1 MISLIEQ
8 IRTGSIWNFP
18 GGVHPAENKK
28 QSNTTDI
35 VHARLPEEIVLP
47 VKQHIGKPGNLLV
60 AVGDAVLKGQQLT
73 ALETGFT
80 LPVHAPTS
88 GVITAIEPRTT
99 AHPSGLSDVCVVI
112 KPDGLDSWVT
122 KHPVEDFSTKTSD
135 ELLDVIRQAGISGM
149 GGAGFPTAK
158 KLQSGLGRTDI
169 LIVNAAE
176 CEPYITSDDKLLQE
190 HAEEVLKG
198 IEVVEHILQPK
209 LTVIGIEDNKPDA
222 IKALE
227 IAAKDKDIVI
237 RVIPTKYP
245 SGGEKQLIKILTN
258 KEVPAGGI
266 PADIGVLV
274 QNVGSLYSIK
284 RAVIDGEPVV
294 NRVVTLTG
302 KTFKQPR
309 NVWALLGTPVHEL
322 LEEFGYKA
330 DKKLPRLILGGPM
343 MGFTLPHAN
352 VPITK
357 TSNCILAPTR
367 REISP
372 STYEMECIR
381 CSACAE
387 ACPASLLPQ
396 QLQWHAKAN
405 ELDKC
410 EELNIKDCIECG
422 ACAFVCPSEI
432 PLVQYYRQ
440 AKAEIKTRKDEATA
454 AERAKIRFEE
464 KNARMERDKAE
475 RENRFKK
482 AADNRRKDMKSAD
495 GDDAIAA
502 AIARVKA
509 QKTAADQTPNA
520 EPAVKPAVAAA
531 IAKAKAKQA
540 AAQKANDAGPDNS
553 EMSKL
558 REERKRQARERKA
571 QQAATDNPAENSGD
585 TKKDAVAAA
594 IARAKAKKAQQAES
608 ASEASAE
615 SSGDAKKDAVAAA
628 IARAKA
634 KKAQQAE
641 STSDAPT
648 ESTGD
653 AKKDAV
659 AAAIARA
666 KAKKAQQAE
675 SATQTESEAPAES
688 TGDAKKDAV
697 AAAIARAKAK
707 KAQQAESAAQ
717 TESEAPVKSSG
728 DAKKDAVAAAIARA
742 KAKKAQQ
749 AESATQTASEAP
761 AKSSGD
767 AKKDAVAAAIARA
780 KAKKAQQAESATQ
793 TESEA
798 PAESTGDAKKDA
810 VAAAIARAKAK
821 KAQQAESATQ
831 TESEAPA
838 ESTGDAKKDAVAA
851 AIARAKAKKAQ
862 QAESATLTESEAP
875 VKSSGD
881 AKKDAVAAAI
891 ARAKAKKAQQ
901 AKQDQTAETPEPVI
915 EVEAEIQSEPVDPK
929 KAAVAAAIARAKA
942 KKAQQAK
949 QVEAEATAPE
959 AVVEIEVE
967 AEIRSEPVDPKKAAV
982 AAAIARAKARKAQQE
997 QDKKN
1002 NEEKE

>member
-8 IRTGSIWNFP
+8 IRTGSIWTFP

-60 AVGDAVLKGQQLT
+60 AAGDTVLKGQQLT
-73 ALETGFT
+73 ALDTGFT

-99 AHPSGLSDVCVVI
+99 AHPSGLSELSVVI
-112 KPDGLDSWVT
+112 KPDGLDAWIERN
-122 KHPVEDFSTKTSD
+122 PVEDFSTKTSD

-198 IEVVEHILQPK
+198 IEIVEHILQPK
-209 LTVIGIEDNKPDA
+209 LTVIGIEDNKPAA

-227 IAAKDKDIVI
+227 VAAKDKDIVI

-294 NRVVTLTG
+294 NRIVTLTG

-367 REISP
+367 REIAP

-440 AKAEIKTRKDEATA
+440 AKAEIKTRKDEAAA

-482 AADNRRKDMKSAD
+482 AADNRRKDMKTSG

-509 QKTAADQTPNA
+509 QKAAAEQAPNE

-540 AAQKANDAGPDNS
+540 AAQKAEGAEPDNS

-571 QQAATDNPAENSGD
+571 QQAAADTPAESSGD
-585 TKKDAVAAA
+585 GKKDAVAAAIARAKAKKAQQAESASDAPAVSSGDAKKDAVAAA

-608 ASEASAE
+608 ASEVPAE

-641 STSDAPT
+641 SA
-648 ESTGD
+648 
-653 AKKDAV
+653 
-659 AAAIARA
+659 
-666 KAKKAQQAE
+666 
-675 SATQTESEAPAES
+675 
-688 TGDAKKDAV
+688 
-697 AAAIARAKAK
+697 
-707 KAQQAESAAQ
+707 
-717 TESEAPVKSSG
+717 SEAPVESSG

-749 AESATQTASEAP
+749 AE
-761 AKSSGD
+761 
-767 AKKDAVAAAIARA
+767 
-780 KAKKAQQAESATQ
+780 
-793 TESEA
+793 A
-798 PAESTGDAKKDA
+798 PAEK
-810 VAAAIARAKAK
+810 
-821 KAQQAESATQ
+821 
-831 TESEAPA
+831 
-838 ESTGDAKKDAVAA
+838 
-851 AIARAKAKKAQ
+851 
-862 QAESATLTESEAP
+862 
-875 VKSSGD
+875 SGD

-901 AKQDQTAETPEPVI
+901 AKQAET
-915 EVEAEIQSEPVDPK
+915 SEPVVEVETETQSEQVAPK

-942 KKAQQAK
+942 KKAQQAT
-949 QVEAEATAPE
+949 QETTEAPE
-959 AVVEIEVE
+959 PAVETE
-967 AEIRSEPVDPKKAAV
+967 AGSFWGC
-982 AAAIARAKARKAQQE
+982 
-997 QDKKN
+997 
-1002 NEEKE
+1002 

>member
-60 AVGDAVLKGQQLT
+60 AAGDTVLKGQQLT
-73 ALETGFT
+73 ALDTGFT

-99 AHPSGLSDVCVVI
+99 AHPSGLSEMCVVI
-112 KPDGLDSWVT
+112 KPDGLDTWIE

-454 AERAKIRFEE
+454 AERAKVRFEE

-482 AADNRRKDMKSAD
+482 AADNRRKDMKAAD

-509 QKTAADQTPNA
+509 QKAAADQAPSE
-520 EPAVKPAVAAA
+520 EPTVKPAVAAA

-540 AAQKANDAGPDNS
+540 AAQKADGAEPDNS

-571 QQAATDNPAENSGD
+571 QQAAA
-585 TKKDAVAAA
+585 DAPD
-594 IARAKAKKAQQAES
+594 
-608 ASEASAE
+608 E
-615 SSGDAKKDAVAAA
+615 SSGEAKKDAVAAA

-634 KKAQQAE
+634 KKVQQAE
-641 STSDAPT
+641 SASDVPT

-675 SATQTESEAPAES
+675 SASDAPAENSGDAKKDAVAAAIARAKTKKAQQAESASEAPAES

-707 KAQQAESAAQ
+707 KAQQAESA
-717 TESEAPVKSSG
+717 SDAPVESTG

-749 AESATQTASEAP
+749 AESA
-761 AKSSGD
+761 
-767 AKKDAVAAAIARA
+767 
-780 KAKKAQQAESATQ
+780 
-793 TESEA
+793 SEA

-821 KAQQAESATQ
+821 KAQQA
-831 TESEAPA
+831 
-838 ESTGDAKKDAVAA
+838 K
-851 AIARAKAKKAQ
+851 
-862 QAESATLTESEAP
+862 
-875 VKSSGD
+875 
-881 AKKDAVAAAI
+881 
-891 ARAKAKKAQQ
+891 Q
-901 AKQDQTAETPEPVI
+901 AKQAETVETPEPVI
-915 EVEAEIQSEPVDPK
+915 EVEAETQQDSVDPK

-949 QVEAEATAPE
+949 QAETVETPEPVLEVVADAQPE
-959 AVVEIEVE
+959 A
-967 AEIRSEPVDPKKAAV
+967 VDPKKAAV

>member
-8 IRTGSIWNFP
+8 IRTGSIWDFP

-35 VHARLPEEIVLP
+35 THARLPEEIVLP

-60 AVGDAVLKGQQLT
+60 AVGDTVLKGQQLT
-73 ALETGFT
+73 ALDTGFT

-99 AHPSGLSDVCVVI
+99 AHPSGLSEMCVVI
-112 KPDGLDSWVT
+112 KPDGLDTWIE
-122 KHPVEDFSTKTSD
+122 KNPVEDFSKKTSD

-190 HAEEVLKG
+190 HANEVLKG
-198 IEVVEHILQPK
+198 IEVVEHILRPK

-227 IAAKDKDIVI
+227 VAAKNKDIVI

-284 RAVIDGEPVV
+284 RAVVDGEPVI

-482 AADNRRKDMKSAD
+482 AADNRRKDMKSTD

-509 QKTAADQTPNA
+509 QKAAADQAPNA

-531 IAKAKAKQA
+531 IARAKAKQA
-540 AAQKANDAGPDNS
+540 AAQKANDAEPDNS

-571 QQAATDNPAENSGD
+571 QQAATDNPTESSGD
-585 TKKDAVAAA
+585 AKKDAVAAA

-615 SSGDAKKDAVAAA
+615 SSGDTKKDAVAAA

-634 KKAQQAE
+634 KKAQQVE
-641 STSDAPT
+641 SVTDT
-648 ESTGD
+648 
-653 AKKDAV
+653 
-659 AAAIARA
+659 
-666 KAKKAQQAE
+666 
-675 SATQTESEAPAES
+675 PAER

-707 KAQQAESAAQ
+707 KAQQAESAA
-717 TESEAPVKSSG
+717 
-728 DAKKDAVAAAIARA
+728 DA
-742 KAKKAQQ
+742 
-749 AESATQTASEAP
+749 S
-761 AKSSGD
+761 
-767 AKKDAVAAAIARA
+767 
-780 KAKKAQQAESATQ
+780 
-793 TESEA
+793 
-798 PAESTGDAKKDA
+798 AESTGDAKKDA
-810 VAAAIARAKAK
+810 VAIAKAK
-821 KAQQAESATQ
+821 KAQQTKSATQ
-831 TESEAPA
+831 TEREAPA
-838 ESTGDAKKDAVAA
+838 E
-851 AIARAKAKKAQ
+851 
-862 QAESATLTESEAP
+862 
-875 VKSSGD
+875 SSGD

-901 AKQDQTAETPEPVI
+901 AKQAEISEPVV
-915 EVEAEIQSEPVDPK
+915 EVKTETQSEQVDPK

-942 KKAQQAK
+942 KKAQQTQQDEAVKAPEPVLEVEAETQPESVDPKKAVIAAAIARAKAKKAQQAK
-949 QVEAEATAPE
+949 QVEAQEIAPDPLVEKEA
-959 AVVEIEVE
+959 EVE
-967 AEIRSEPVDPKKAAV
+967 ADTRPQPVDPKKAAV

>member
-60 AVGDAVLKGQQLT
+60 AAGDTVLKGQQLT
-73 ALETGFT
+73 ALDTGFT

-99 AHPSGLSDVCVVI
+99 AHPSGLSEMCVVI
-112 KPDGLDSWVT
+112 KPDGLDTWIE
-122 KHPVEDFSTKTSD
+122 KNPVEDFSTKTSD

-169 LIVNAAE
+169 LIINAAE

-190 HAEEVLKG
+190 HADEVLKG

-608 ASEASAE
+608 A
-615 SSGDAKKDAVAAA
+615 
-628 IARAKA
+628 
-634 KKAQQAE
+634 
-641 STSDAPT
+641 TDAPA

-675 SATQTESEAPAES
+675 SASEAPVEKS
-688 TGDAKKDAV
+688 GDAKKDAV

-749 AESATQTASEAP
+749 AESAAQTESEAPAESSGDAKKDAVAAAIARAKAKKAQQTESAAQTESKAP

-780 KAKKAQQAESATQ
+780 KAKKAQQAESAPD
-793 TESEA
+793 A
-798 PAESTGDAKKDA
+798 PAEST
-810 VAAAIARAKAK
+810 
-821 KAQQAESATQ
+821 
-831 TESEAPA
+831 
-838 ESTGDAKKDAVAA
+838 
-851 AIARAKAKKAQ
+851 
-862 QAESATLTESEAP
+862 
-875 VKSSGD
+875 GD

-915 EVEAEIQSEPVDPK
+915 EVGAEIQSEPVDPK

>member
-8 IRTGSIWNFP
+8 IRTGSIWDFP

-35 VHARLPEEIVLP
+35 THARLPEEIVLP

-60 AVGDAVLKGQQLT
+60 AAGDTVLKGQQLT
-73 ALETGFT
+73 ALDTGFT

-99 AHPSGLSDVCVVI
+99 AHPSGLSEICVVI
-112 KPDGLDSWVT
+112 KPDGLDTWIE
-122 KHPVEDFSTKTSD
+122 KNPVEDFSTKTSD

-190 HAEEVLKG
+190 HADEVLKG

-440 AKAEIKTRKDEATA
+440 AKAEIKTRKDEAAA

-482 AADNRRKDMKSAD
+482 AADNRRKDMKTSG

-509 QKTAADQTPNA
+509 QKAAADQAPNE

-540 AAQKANDAGPDNS
+540 AAQKAEGAEPDNS

-571 QQAATDNPAENSGD
+571 QQAAADTPAESSGD

-608 ASEASAE
+608 ASDAPVE

-641 STSDAPT
+641 STSDAPAESSGDAKKDAVTAAIARAKAKKAQQAGSASEAPAKSTGDAKKDAVAAAIARAKAKKAQQTESVSEAPAEKSGDTKKDAVAAAIARAKAKKAQQAESASDAPT
-648 ESTGD
+648 ESTDD

-675 SATQTESEAPAES
+675 SAVQTESEAPAES
-688 TGDAKKDAV
+688 
-697 AAAIARAKAK
+697 
-707 KAQQAESAAQ
+707 
-717 TESEAPVKSSG
+717 SG
-728 DAKKDAVAAAIARA
+728 
-742 KAKKAQQ
+742 
-749 AESATQTASEAP
+749 
-761 AKSSGD
+761 
-767 AKKDAVAAAIARA
+767 
-780 KAKKAQQAESATQ
+780 
-793 TESEA
+793 
-798 PAESTGDAKKDA
+798 
-810 VAAAIARAKAK
+810 
-821 KAQQAESATQ
+821 
-831 TESEAPA
+831 
-838 ESTGDAKKDAVAA
+838 
-851 AIARAKAKKAQ
+851 
-862 QAESATLTESEAP
+862 
-875 VKSSGD
+875 
-881 AKKDAVAAAI
+881 
-891 ARAKAKKAQQ
+891 
-901 AKQDQTAETPEPVI
+901 
-915 EVEAEIQSEPVDPK
+915 DPK

-949 QVEAEATAPE
+949 QDETAETPE
-959 AVVEIEVE
+959 PVIEVE
-967 AEIRSEPVDPKKAAV
+967 AETQQESVDPKKAAVAAAIARAKARKAQQAKQEESAETPESVVEPAVEVKAETQSEPVDPKKAAV

-997 QDKKN
+997 LDKKN

>member
-112 KPDGLDSWVT
+112 KPDGLDAWIE
-122 KHPVEDFSTKTSD
+122 KNPVEDFSTKTSD

-190 HAEEVLKG
+190 HADEVLKG

-381 CSACAE
+381 CSACAK

-440 AKAEIKTRKDEATA
+440 AKAEIKTRKDEAA
-454 AERAKIRFEE
+454 ATERAKIRFEE

-509 QKTAADQTPNA
+509 QKAAADQAPVA

-540 AAQKANDAGPDNS
+540 AAQKADSAEPDNS

-571 QQAATDNPAENSGD
+571 QQAATDAPAESSGD
-585 TKKDAVAAA
+585 GKKDAVAAA

-608 ASEASAE
+608 AS
-615 SSGDAKKDAVAAA
+615 
-628 IARAKA
+628 
-634 KKAQQAE
+634 
-641 STSDAPT
+641 DAPA

-675 SATQTESEAPAES
+675 SSTQTESEAPAES

-707 KAQQAESAAQ
+707 KAQQAESATQ
-717 TESEAPVKSSG
+717 PESEAP
-728 DAKKDAVAAAIARA
+728 
-742 KAKKAQQ
+742 
-749 AESATQTASEAP
+749 AE
-761 AKSSGD
+761 SSGD

-821 KAQQAESATQ
+821 KAQQAES
-831 TESEAPA
+831 
-838 ESTGDAKKDAVAA
+838 STPTA
-851 AIARAKAKKAQ
+851 
-862 QAESATLTESEAP
+862 SEAP

-901 AKQDQTAETPEPVI
+901 AESSTQTKSEASAESSGDAKKDAVAAAIARAKAKKAQQAKQVEAEAIAPEI

-942 KKAQQAK
+942 RKAQQAK
-949 QVEAEATAPE
+949 QEESAETPE
-959 AVVEIEVE
+959 SVVEPVVE
-967 AEIRSEPVDPKKAAV
+967 LKAETQQEPVDPKKAAV
-982 AAAIARAKARKAQQE
+982 AAAIARAKARKTQQE

>member
-60 AVGDAVLKGQQLT
+60 AAGDTVLKGQQLT
-73 ALETGFT
+73 ALDTGFT

-88 GVITAIEPRTT
+88 GVITAIESRTT
-99 AHPSGLSDVCVVI
+99 AHPSGLSELSVVI
-112 KPDGLDSWVT
+112 KPDGLDTWIE

-190 HAEEVLKG
+190 HADEVLKG

-440 AKAEIKTRKDEATA
+440 AKAEIKTRKDEAAA

-509 QKTAADQTPNA
+509 QKAAAGQAPVA

-540 AAQKANDAGPDNS
+540 AAQKADSAEPDNS

-571 QQAATDNPAENSGD
+571 QQAATDAPAESSGD
-585 TKKDAVAAA
+585 GKKDAVAAA
-594 IARAKAKKAQQAES
+594 IARAKAKKALQV
-608 ASEASAE
+608 E
-615 SSGDAKKDAVAAA
+615 SS
-628 IARAKA
+628 
-634 KKAQQAE
+634 
-641 STSDAPT
+641 
-648 ESTGD
+648 
-653 AKKDAV
+653 
-659 AAAIARA
+659 
-666 KAKKAQQAE
+666 
-675 SATQTESEAPAES
+675 TQTESEAPVAS
-688 TGDAKKDAV
+688 T
-697 AAAIARAKAK
+697 
-707 KAQQAESAAQ
+707 
-717 TESEAPVKSSG
+717 
-728 DAKKDAVAAAIARA
+728 
-742 KAKKAQQ
+742 
-749 AESATQTASEAP
+749 
-761 AKSSGD
+761 GD

-831 TESEAPA
+831 TASEAPA

-862 QAESATLTESEAP
+862 QAESAAQTESEAPAKSTGDAKKDAVAAAIARAKAKKAQQAESSTPTASEAP

-901 AKQDQTAETPEPVI
+901 TESASEAPVESTGDAKKD
-915 EVEAEIQSEPVDPK
+915 
-929 KAAVAAAIARAKA
+929 AVAAAIARAKA

-949 QVEAEATAPE
+949 QEETTETPETEDPQESVDHKKAAVAAAIARAKARKAQQAKQEESAETPE
-959 AVVEIEVE
+959 SVVEPVVE
-967 AEIRSEPVDPKKAAV
+967 LKTETQQEPVDPKKAAV

-997 QDKKN
+997 LDKKN

>member
-112 KPDGLDSWVT
+112 KPDGLDTWIE
-122 KHPVEDFSTKTSD
+122 KKPVEDFSTKTSD

-641 STSDAPT
+641 SASEAPV
-648 ESTGD
+648 EKSGD

-717 TESEAPVKSSG
+717 TESEAPG
-728 DAKKDAVAAAIARA
+728 
-742 KAKKAQQ
+742 
-749 AESATQTASEAP
+749 
-761 AKSSGD
+761 KSSGD

-793 TESEA
+793 TESED

-821 KAQQAESATQ
+821 KAQQAESA
-831 TESEAPA
+831 
-838 ESTGDAKKDAVAA
+838 
-851 AIARAKAKKAQ
+851 AQ
-862 QAESATLTESEAP
+862 TESEAP

-891 ARAKAKKAQQ
+891 ARAKAKKAKQ
-901 AKQDQTAETPEPVI
+901 AESAAQTES
-915 EVEAEIQSEPVDPK
+915 EAPAKSSGDAK
-929 KAAVAAAIARAKA
+929 KDAVAAAIARAKA

>member
-60 AVGDAVLKGQQLT
+60 AAGDTVLKGQQLT
-73 ALETGFT
+73 ALDTGFT

-99 AHPSGLSDVCVVI
+99 AHPSGLSEMCVVI
-112 KPDGLDSWVT
+112 KPDGLDTWIE
-122 KHPVEDFSTKTSD
+122 KNPVEDFSTKTSD

-169 LIVNAAE
+169 LIINAAE

-190 HAEEVLKG
+190 HADEVLKG

-540 AAQKANDAGPDNS
+540 AAQKANDTGPDNS

-558 REERKRQARERKA
+558 REERKKQARERKA

-608 ASEASAE
+608 A
-615 SSGDAKKDAVAAA
+615 
-628 IARAKA
+628 
-634 KKAQQAE
+634 
-641 STSDAPT
+641 
-648 ESTGD
+648 
-653 AKKDAV
+653 
-659 AAAIARA
+659 
-666 KAKKAQQAE
+666 
-675 SATQTESEAPAES
+675 TQTESEAPAES
-688 TGDAKKDAV
+688 TGDAKKD

-717 TESEAPVKSSG
+717 TE
-728 DAKKDAVAAAIARA
+728 
-742 KAKKAQQ
+742 
-749 AESATQTASEAP
+749 SEAP

-798 PAESTGDAKKDA
+798 PVKS
-810 VAAAIARAKAK
+810 
-821 KAQQAESATQ
+821 S
-831 TESEAPA
+831 
-838 ESTGDAKKDAVAA
+838 GDAKKDAVAA

-875 VKSSGD
+875 VESSGDAKKDAVAAAIARAKAKKAQQAESATLTESEAPVESSGD

-915 EVEAEIQSEPVDPK
+915 EVGAEIQSEPVDPK

>member
-35 VHARLPEEIVLP
+35 VHARLPEQIVLP

-112 KPDGLDSWVT
+112 KPDGLDAWVA

-509 QKTAADQTPNA
+509 QKAAADQTANA

-641 STSDAPT
+641 S
-648 ESTGD
+648 
-653 AKKDAV
+653 
-659 AAAIARA
+659 
-666 KAKKAQQAE
+666 
-675 SATQTESEAPAES
+675 
-688 TGDAKKDAV
+688 
-697 AAAIARAKAK
+697 
-707 KAQQAESAAQ
+707 AAQ

-749 AESATQTASEAP
+749 AESAAQTESEAPAKSSGDAKKDAVATAIARAKAKKAQQAESAAQTESEAP

-793 TESEA
+793 
-798 PAESTGDAKKDA
+798 
-810 VAAAIARAKAK
+810 
-821 KAQQAESATQ
+821 
-831 TESEAPA
+831 
-838 ESTGDAKKDAVAA
+838 
-851 AIARAKAKKAQ
+851 
-862 QAESATLTESEAP
+862 TESEAP

-949 QVEAEATAPE
+949 QAKQVEAEATAPE

-967 AEIRSEPVDPKKAAV
+967 AEIQSEPVDPKKAAV

>member
-60 AVGDAVLKGQQLT
+60 AAGDTVLKGQQLT
-73 ALETGFT
+73 ALDTGFT

-99 AHPSGLSDVCVVI
+99 AHPSGLSEMCVVI
-112 KPDGLDSWVT
+112 KPDGLDTWIE
-122 KHPVEDFSTKTSD
+122 KNPVEDFSTKTSD

-190 HAEEVLKG
+190 HADEVLKG

-209 LTVIGIEDNKPDA
+209 LTVIGIEDNKPNA

-440 AKAEIKTRKDEATA
+440 AKAEIKTRKDEAAA

-509 QKTAADQTPNA
+509 QKAAADQAPNT
-520 EPAVKPAVAAA
+520 ESAVKPAVAAA

-540 AAQKANDAGPDNS
+540 AAQKADSTEPDNS

-571 QQAATDNPAENSGD
+571 QQASAETQAENSGD
-585 TKKDAVAAA
+585 GKKDAVAAA

-608 ASEASAE
+608 AADAPVESSGDAKKDAVAAAIARAKAKKAQQAESAADATAE

-641 STSDAPT
+641 SASDAP
-648 ESTGD
+648 
-653 AKKDAV
+653 
-659 AAAIARA
+659 
-666 KAKKAQQAE
+666 AE
-675 SATQTESEAPAES
+675 N
-688 TGDAKKDAV
+688 
-697 AAAIARAKAK
+697 
-707 KAQQAESAAQ
+707 
-717 TESEAPVKSSG
+717 SG

-749 AESATQTASEAP
+749 AESAVDAP
-761 AKSSGD
+761 AESSGD

-780 KAKKAQQAESATQ
+780 KARKAQQAESA
-793 TESEA
+793 SDA

-810 VAAAIARAKAK
+810 VAATIARAKAK
-821 KAQQAESATQ
+821 KAQQAEAVTQ
-831 TESEAPA
+831 TESE
-838 ESTGDAKKDAVAA
+838 T
-851 AIARAKAKKAQ
+851 
-862 QAESATLTESEAP
+862 P
-875 VKSSGD
+875 VESSGD

-901 AKQDQTAETPEPVI
+901 AKQAETVETPKPVLEVVAETQPE
-915 EVEAEIQSEPVDPK
+915 AVDPK

-949 QVEAEATAPE
+949 QVGAQEVAPEPVAEPLVEKETVVEAEAQ
-959 AVVEIEVE
+959 
-967 AEIRSEPVDPKKAAV
+967 SEPADPKKAAI